1 MENLYEILGV
11 KETALLQEIKTAY
24 FKLAKKHH
32 PDASDKAEI
41 KKFYE
46 ATEAYRVLSDP
57 EQRRAYDQ
65 TLKGGKIEKILV
77 EEPAHPTIFK
87 EEASLN
93 EESRKKEMFSFKRKI
108 YLQAVFRIIGF
119 GLALAAIA
127 YVFSYIFNGNRFIGL
142 VAGLIIGIIWSTS
155 SNFDVN
161 SFIQSERNK
170 KITKIVSRSAMG
182 LSIAY
187 FIWILFARLIA

>member
-11 KETALLQEIKTAY
+11 QETSSLPEIKTAY

-32 PDASDKAEI
+32 PDASDRAEI

-77 EEPAHPTIFK
+77 EEPVHPTIFK
-87 EEASLN
+87 EAGVAD
-93 EESRKKEMFSFKRKI
+93 EEFRKKEMYSFKRKI
-108 YLQAVFRIIGF
+108 YFKAILRIIGF

-127 YVFSYIFNGNRFIGL
+127 CVFSYILNGNRFIGL
-142 VAGLIIGIIWSTS
+142 LAGLIIGVIWSIS
-155 SNFDVN
+155 SNFDVD

-170 KITKIVSRSAMG
+170 KITKIISRSAMG

-187 FIWILFARLIA
+187 FIWLLIRRLI